1 MKTEKMVYCAPTS
14 RVFSVRLSQSVL
26 QGSLNGEGGGG
37 RFADPNADVVDGGDS
52 IFW

>member
-1 MKTEKMVYCAPTS
+1 MRTDKMVYCAPTS

-26 QGSLNGEGGGG
+26 QGSLNGEGGV

>member
-1 MKTEKMVYCAPTS
+1 MKTNLMVYVAPTS
-14 RVFSVRLSQSVL
+14 RVISVRLSQSVL

-37 RFADPNADVVDGGDS
+37 RFVEPNADVVDGGDS